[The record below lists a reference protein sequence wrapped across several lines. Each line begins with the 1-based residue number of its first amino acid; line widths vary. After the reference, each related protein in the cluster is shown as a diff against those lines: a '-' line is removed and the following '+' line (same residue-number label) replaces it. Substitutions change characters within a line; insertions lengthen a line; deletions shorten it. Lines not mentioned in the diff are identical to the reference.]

1 MSDVFAC
8 PSDLTLACRTIT
20 VTLDNDKHAV
30 VPKVP
35 LLPAFVPKQLHATT
49 TVIVPGSPP

>member
-1 MSDVFAC
+1 VFAC